1 MSSSFGTIF
10 KISTFGESHGKA
22 VGVILEGVTPGLA
35 LSEQDIQ
42 KDLDRRKPGQSDI
55 TTPRKESDIVHIVS
69 GIFEGKTTGTPLT
82 MILYNSDSKSSDY
95 NAIKNLF
102 RPGHAD
108 YTYLKKYGIRD
119 WRGSGRASGRETAAR
134 VAAAT
139 VAKKLL
145 AKRGVHIT
153 GYTLEAG
160 GIRCATIDTSVIEK
174 NPMRA
179 ADMLAAEKMMEKG
192 LRLKEQKNSMG
203 GIIECTITG
212 ATAGLGEPAFDKIE
226 ALLAHAMLSIGAI
239 KGFEIGSGFEG
250 TRMSGEEHND
260 TMNTQGFLSNNAGGT
275 LGGISTGQDIV
286 FRVAVKPVSSIAL
299 PQATVSITGEEA
311 EISTEGRHDVC
322 ICPRVVPV
330 VEAMAALVLEDL
342 YKRHAALMY

>member
-22 VGVILEGVTPGLA
+22 IGVILEGVTPDIEIN
-35 LSEQDIQ
+35 EQDIQ
-42 KDLDRRKPGQSDI
+42 KDLDKRKPGQSDI
-55 TTPRKESDIVHIVS
+55 TTSRKESDIVHIMS
-69 GIFEGKTTGTPLT
+69 GVFEGKTTGTPLA

-95 NAIKNLF
+95 NAIKDFF

-134 VAAAT
+134 VAAAA
-139 VAKKLL
+139 VAKKSL
-145 AKRGVHIT
+145 AKRGVSIT

-160 GIRCATIDTSVIEK
+160 GIHCTTIDTSVIEK

-179 ADMLAAEKMMEKG
+179 ADLVAAKKMMEKG
-192 LRLKEQKNSMG
+192 LVLKEQNNSMG
-203 GIIECTITG
+203 GIIECAITG
-212 ATAGLGEPAFDKIE
+212 VNIGLGEPTFDKIE
-226 ALLAHAMLSIGAI
+226 ALLAHAMLSVGAI

-250 TRMSGEEHND
+250 TRMTGKEHND
-260 TMNTQGFLSNNAGGT
+260 TMNEQGFLSNNAGGT
-275 LGGISTGQDIV
+275 LGGISNGQKII
-286 FRVAVKPVSSIAL
+286 FRVAVKPVSSIAS
-299 PQATVSITGEEA
+299 PQTTVSVNGEET
-311 EISTEGRHDVC
+311 EISTKGRHDVC

-330 VEAMAALVLEDL
+330 IEAMSALVLEDL